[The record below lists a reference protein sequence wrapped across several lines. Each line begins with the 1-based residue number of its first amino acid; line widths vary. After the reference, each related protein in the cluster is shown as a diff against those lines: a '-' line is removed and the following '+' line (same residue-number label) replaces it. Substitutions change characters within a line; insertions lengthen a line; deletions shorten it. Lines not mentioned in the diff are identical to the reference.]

1 MFMFKY
7 PFDTNYKKNQFM
19 SFLNIQRLI
28 SENFSRSCRLDYGSA
43 TAISGGLAAAGI
55 GAQTI
60 ATSEINKKN
69 RDWQE
74 KMYARQLADERENWN
89 MVNAYNEEMY
99 NKYNSPVAQARQ
111 MLQAGLNPDLQDI
124 SSGGFQPSGDVSA
137 SGVPSVSGQ
146 NPIDLIGAFM
156 NVAEMVNG
164 LQSMQ
169 LDNELKQAEI
179 DKVSKSYAMDYLVKN
194 YNPDFDENSGLVG
207 MSDIMNDTIRSS
219 TSVGGLATYFRKQG
233 LSKRAAN
240 LAARFVHTTNVE
252 DVRSEYYSRK
262 HSSESNRKS
271 FLTDLA
277 DPFFKDNDNDMV
289 SALND
294 FLKLKPELDRA
305 LYGSQ
310 THKARYE
317 SDYYGSKSGVADA
330 RHESRMAGFA
340 EDIQESN
347 ANAAKNS
354 SEVDKQLDDLI
365 SGIKNPTTQLIVR
378 ILYKYLQKFVDNRIK

>member
-1 MFMFKY
+1 
-7 PFDTNYKKNQFM
+7 M
-19 SFLNIQRLI
+19 SL
-28 SENFSRSCRLDYGSA
+28 SVGA
-43 TAISGGLAAAGI
+43 GMAIAGGIAAAGT
-55 GAQTI
+55 GAQAV
-60 ATSEINKKN
+60 ATGKLNKKN
-69 RDWQE
+69 RQWQE

-111 MLQAGLNPDLQDI
+111 MLQAGLNPDLSDI
-124 SSGGFQPSGDVSA
+124 SAGGFQPSGDVSA

-169 LDNELKQAEI
+169 LDNELKRAEI
-179 DKVSKSYAMDYLVKN
+179 DKVSKSAAMDYLVKN
-194 YNPDFDENSGLVG
+194 YNPDFDNETDLVG

-271 FLTDLA
+271 YLTDKA
-277 DPFFKDNDNDMV
+277 DPFFKDSDSDML

-310 THKARYE
+310 TKKANYE
-317 SDYYGSKSGVADA
+317 SDYYGAKSGVADA
-330 RHESRMAGFA
+330 RHEFRMNGFE
-340 EDIQESN
+340 EDIQEAS
-347 ANAAKNS
+347 AIAAKNS
-354 SEVDKQLDDLI
+354 SEVDKEIDDLI
-365 SGIKNPTTQLIVR
+365 SRIENPTGQLIVR
-378 ILYKYLQKFVDNRIK
+378 ILYRYLKQFADNRIK